1 MQDEDTLVQYKISPS
16 TLEEG
21 RRLRGAGREKIGE
34 RTTEGFVRRKRRRVI
49 LTHRHRV
56 KDTVTLTGHFHTCC
70 LQMLND

>member
-1 MQDEDTLVQYKISPS
+1 MKTHWYSIKSHQAHWKK
-16 TLEEG
+16 
-21 RRLRGAGREKIGE
+21 AGGYGGQGGKKKGE